1 MIENLETLPVS
12 AIAARAHELKDSGYR
27 YVTMTSC
34 TNDDKTIDL
43 LYSFDKDLKLVNL
56 KTTVNEGEEVPS
68 LSSVYLCAAYVE
80 NEISEEFDIKF
91 SGLVV
96 DYKGRFFLAQGAP
109 ESPFGTGIIVERKD
123 GGK

>member
-1 MIENLETLPVS
+1 MIENLEILHVD
-12 AIAARAHELKDSGYR
+12 AILERAQELKFSGYR

-34 TNDDKTIDL
+34 INDDKTIDL
-43 LYSFDKDLKLVNL
+43 YYSFDKDLKLVTL

-68 LSSVYLCAAYVE
+68 LSPVYICAAYVE
-80 NEISEEFDIKF
+80 NEISEEFGVKF
-91 SGLVV
+91 KNLLV

-109 ESPFGTGIIVERKD
+109 ESPFGTGIIIERKD